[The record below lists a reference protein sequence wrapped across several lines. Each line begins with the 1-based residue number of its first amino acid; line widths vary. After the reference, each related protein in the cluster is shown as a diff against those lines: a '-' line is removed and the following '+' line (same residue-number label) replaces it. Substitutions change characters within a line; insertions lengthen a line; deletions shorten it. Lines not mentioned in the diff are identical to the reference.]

1 MLGNPVES
9 GIKTYGALEDI
20 KNNRKM
26 VNAQVEA
33 INANTNFTKVQTQAM
48 DQRVEMMQFELNQ
61 MKKNWSI
68 SRQQEGL
75 YDYQLTGNA
84 AMLND
89 HIDSDPTFKENL
101 NKLGIQKFVNA
112 KQYLPGENMQQAKRQ
127 IALMNNVPEDQID
140 DFVKNMPDSRVGM
153 IVDMDGNLQIQ
164 DTDMYDMFVPGM
176 QTYKEGRA
184 MQRAQF
190 MTEIE
195 KQYADIDAKRAETA
209 KTAQEA
215 RKKMNVNDLS
225 EYFID
230 AISNDKITPE
240 KADTLMRALQSI
252 STGNASAAYKPNSQE
267 TKKQMADSAF
277 KAEKPFTTGESMDK
291 NYGLPSG
298 TTGANALLEQI
309 NAATGGGY
317 ASLGEVPTNI
327 AIQFANA
334 DKNNTAVV
342 EDARAF
348 ILRDKNT
355 KEANDMLKY
364 TNVLEAIKSL
374 NPRDVGIGDQ
384 AFQKAYQYIEDAFG
398 QNVFSVKNKE
408 ALVALAHLGTLMKRD
423 NRTGG
428 YMNRDEVKTLLALQP
443 GKQANYKQTLSSL
456 SYAVQI
462 QIDNMEN
469 LFAKQPAAKIAFAKE
484 YKNLQDV
491 KAYYNT
497 MNAMYSANKSLADV
511 VLDKDGKY
519 GVQGTMAMEDGTP
532 VFIITGKNTTV
543 SPEKLEEI
551 KKDPNSKYKYVF
563 DPKSGTLINAQREAL
578 KL

>member
-9 GIKTYGALEDI
+9 GIKAYGALEDI

-68 SRQQEGL
+68 GRQQEGL

-112 KQYLPGENMQQAKRQ
+112 KQYLPGENMQEAKRQ

-195 KQYADIDAKRAETA
+195 KQYTDIDAKRAETA
-209 KTAQEA
+209 KTVQEA

-225 EYFID
+225 EYFIK
-230 AISNDKITPE
+230 AISNDEVTPE
-240 KADTLMRALQSI
+240 QADTLMRALQSI
-252 STGNASAAYKPNSQE
+252 STGNASAPYKPNSQE

-277 KAEKPFTTGESMDK
+277 NPKKPFTTGEGMDK
-291 NYGLPSG
+291 NYGLKSG

-309 NAATGGGY
+309 NAATDGGY

-334 DKNNTAVV
+334 DKNNAAVV
-342 EDARAF
+342 EDAKAF
-348 ILRDKNT
+348 ILRDKDT

-384 AFQKAYQYIEDAFG
+384 TFQKMYQYVEDAFG
-398 QNVFSVKNKE
+398 PNAFSVKNKE

-519 GVQGTMAMEDGTP
+519 GMQGTMAMEDGTP

-551 KKDPNSKYKYVF
+551 KKDPSSKYKYVF

>member
-9 GIKTYGALEDI
+9 GIKAYGALEDI

-33 INANTNFTKVQTQAM
+33 INANTNFTKSQTQAM

-68 SRQQEGL
+68 GRQQEGL

-84 AMLND
+84 ALLND

-112 KQYLPGENMQQAKRQ
+112 KQYLPGENMQEAKRQ

-195 KQYADIDAKRAETA
+195 KQYTDIDAKRAETA
-209 KTAQEA
+209 KTLQDARGKEDENDFRKFIVEGASNGKWSKEEA
-215 RKKMNVNDLS
+215 D
-225 EYFID
+225 
-230 AISNDKITPE
+230 
-240 KADTLMRALQSI
+240 SI
-252 STGNASAAYKPNSQE
+252 LKVYSIWKTGNTPAAYKPNSQE

-277 KAEKPFTTGESMDK
+277 KATKPFTTGEGMDK
-291 NYGLPSG
+291 NYGLKSG

-309 NAATGGGY
+309 NAATNGDY

-334 DKNNTAVV
+334 DKNNAAVV
-342 EDARAF
+342 EDAKAF
-348 ILRDKNT
+348 ILRDKDT
-355 KEANDMLKY
+355 KEANDMLRY

-384 AFQKAYQYIEDAFG
+384 AFQKMYQYVEDAFG
-398 QNVFSVKNKE
+398 PNAFSVKNKE
-408 ALVALAHLGTLMKRD
+408 SLVALAHLGTLMKRD

-511 VLDKDGKY
+511 VLDKDDKY
-519 GVQGTMAMEDGTP
+519 GMKGTMAMEDGTP

-551 KKDPNSKYKYVF
+551 KKDPSSKYKYVF

>member
-9 GIKTYGALEDI
+9 GIKAYGALEDI

-33 INANTNFTKVQTQAM
+33 INANTNFTKSQTQAM

-68 SRQQEGL
+68 GRQQEGL

-84 AMLND
+84 ALLND

-112 KQYLPGENMQQAKRQ
+112 KQYLPGENMQEAKRQ

-195 KQYADIDAKRAETA
+195 KQYTDIDAKRAETA
-209 KTAQEA
+209 KTVQDA
-215 RKKMNVNDLS
+215 RKKMNVNDFS
-225 EYFID
+225 EYLVD
-230 AISNDKITPE
+230 AVSNGKITAE
-240 KADTLMRALQSI
+240 QADTAMKILQSI
-252 STGNASAAYKPNSQE
+252 STGNASAQYKPNSQE

-277 KAEKPFTTGESMDK
+277 KPEKPFTTGEGMDK
-291 NYGLPSG
+291 NYGLKSG

-309 NAATGGGY
+309 NAASDEQY
-317 ASLGEVPTNI
+317 ESLGQVPIDKALAFKN
-327 AIQFANA
+327 ANT
-334 DKNNTAVV
+334 KNAAVI
-342 EDARAF
+342 EDAKSF
-348 ILRDKNT
+348 ILKNKDT
-355 KEANDMLKY
+355 KEAADILRY
-364 TNVLEAIKSL
+364 RNVLEAIKSL

-384 AFQKAYQYIEDAFG
+384 TFQKMYQYVEDAFG
-398 QNVFSVKNKE
+398 PNAFSVKNKE
-408 ALVALAHLGTLMKRD
+408 SLVALAHIGTLMKRD

-428 YMNRDEVKTLLALQP
+428 YMNRDEVKTLFALQP
-443 GKQANYKQTLSSL
+443 GKQKNYKQTLASM

-469 LFAKQPAAKIAFAKE
+469 LFAKDPTAKVAFADE
-484 YKNLQDV
+484 YKNLRDI

-497 MNAMYSANKSLADV
+497 MNEMYAANKSLVDV
-511 VLDKDGKY
+511 VLDKDNKY
-519 GVQGTMAMEDGTP
+519 GIQGTMSMEDGTP
-532 VFIITGKNTTV
+532 VFIITGENTSV

-551 KKDPNSKYKYVF
+551 KKDPSSKYKYVF

>member
-9 GIKTYGALEDI
+9 GIKAYGALEDI

-33 INANTNFTKVQTQAM
+33 INANTNFTKLQTQAM

-68 SRQQEGL
+68 GRQQEGL

-84 AMLND
+84 ALLND

-112 KQYLPGENMQQAKRQ
+112 KQYLPGENMQEAKRQ

-140 DFVKNMPDSRVGM
+140 DFVKSMPDSRVGM

-190 MTEIE
+190 MAEIE
-195 KQYADIDAKRAETA
+195 KQYIDMQAKQAETA
-209 KTAQEA
+209 KTTQEA
-215 RKKMNVNDLS
+215 RR
-225 EYFID
+225 ID
-230 AISNDKITPE
+230 NENTSAENLIYSMSNGESADKVQTQMVGHSLI
-240 KADTLMRALQSI
+240 K
-252 STGNASAAYKPNSQE
+252 TGNMPAPYKPNSQE

-277 KAEKPFTTGESMDK
+277 KPEKPFTTGEGMDK
-291 NYGLPSG
+291 NYGLKSG
-298 TTGANALLEQI
+298 TTGATALLEQI
-309 NAATGGGY
+309 NAASDEQY
-317 ASLGEVPTNI
+317 ESLGQVPIDKALAFKN
-327 AIQFANA
+327 ANA
-334 DKNNTAVV
+334 KNAAVI
-342 EDARAF
+342 EDAKSF
-348 ILRDKNT
+348 ILKNKDT
-355 KEANDMLKY
+355 KEAADILRY
-364 TNVLEAIKSL
+364 RNVLEAIKSL

-384 AFQKAYQYIEDAFG
+384 TFQKMYQYLEDAFG
-398 QNVFSVKNKE
+398 PNVFSVKNKE
-408 ALVALAHLGTLMKRD
+408 SLVALAHIGTLMKRD

-428 YMNRDEVKTLLALQP
+428 YMNRDEVKTLFALQP
-443 GKQANYKQTLSSL
+443 GKQKNYKQTLASM

-469 LFAKQPAAKIAFAKE
+469 LFAKDPTAKVAFADE
-484 YKNLQDV
+484 YKNLRDI

-497 MNAMYSANKSLADV
+497 MNEMYAANKSLVDV
-511 VLDKDGKY
+511 VLDKDNKY
-519 GVQGTMAMEDGTP
+519 GIQGTMSMEDGTP
-532 VFIITGKNTTV
+532 VFIITGENTSV

-551 KKDPNSKYKYVF
+551 KKDPSSKYKYVF